1 MHVDLTAALSRA
13 QGQIVAHAL
22 YRQLAELG
30 TKRLLVGLDANVL
43 QGLEAKV
50 DLDDPIL
57 VKAVQAALVVAQGT
71 LNGHAGV
78 GEERLAVGSEN
89 LEEFERL
96 AALGKMQA
104 DGARRDHPA

>member
-30 TKRLLVGLDANVL
+30 TKRLLIGLDANVL
-43 QGLEAKV
+43 QGFEAKV

-57 VKAVQAALVVAQGT
+57 VKAVQAALVVAQGA

-104 DGARRDHPA
+104 DGTRRDHPA